1 MEDGDSPQ
9 VIFETLNGRGTPLI
23 ALDLLKNAV
32 FLKAAEE
39 DVDTDDLYNT
49 QWAPELDRDY
59 WRENRRAG
67 RLFSK
72 NGDQFLRTGLWPN
85 WASVAGWPHR

>member
-1 MEDGDSPQ
+1 LEDGDSPQ

-39 DVDTDDLYNT
+39 DVDTD
-49 QWAPELDRDY
+49 R
-59 WRENRRAG
+59 NRI
-67 RLFSK
+67 
-72 NGDQFLRTGLWPN
+72 
-85 WASVAGWPHR
+85 